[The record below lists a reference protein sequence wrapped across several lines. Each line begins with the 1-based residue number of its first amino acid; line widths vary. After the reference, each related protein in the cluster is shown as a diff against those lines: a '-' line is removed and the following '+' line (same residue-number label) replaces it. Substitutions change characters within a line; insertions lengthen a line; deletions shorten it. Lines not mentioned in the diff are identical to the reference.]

1 MRHTP
6 SFTWNTEMA
15 CWIKAMSMRGHD
27 AWERVHWEGTWGI
40 VPSQSV
46 VVNSLGLSS
55 AMRCFCIIR
64 FLMAKPLLLSF
75 LSWRAVSSDQVV
87 VSIEAPTFFCSLWW
101 CCYSA
106 LCTVSFLWSHSQNS
120 LIFIFFLSQYPIGFF
135 FFLLY
140 LHSDF
145 YFFLKSVLMK
155 NMYQNA
161 PCE

>member
-6 SFTWNTEMA
+6 SFMWNTEMS
-15 CWIKAMSMRGHD
+15 CWIEAMSVRGHD

-55 AMRCFCIIR
+55 AMRCFCISR

-75 LSWRAVSSDQVV
+75 LSWRAGSSDQVV

-120 LIFIFFLSQYPIGFF
+120 LIFFFFISVPHRI

-140 LHSDF
+140 LHSDLF
-145 YFFLKSVLMK
+145 FFLKSVLMK

>member
-6 SFTWNTEMA
+6 SFTWNTEMS
-15 CWIKAMSMRGHD
+15 CWIKAMSVRGHD

-55 AMRCFCIIR
+55 AMRCFCISR

-120 LIFIFFLSQYPIGFF
+120 LIFFFLSQYPIGFF
-135 FFLLY
+135 FLLY

-145 YFFLKSVLMK
+145 FFFLKSVLMK